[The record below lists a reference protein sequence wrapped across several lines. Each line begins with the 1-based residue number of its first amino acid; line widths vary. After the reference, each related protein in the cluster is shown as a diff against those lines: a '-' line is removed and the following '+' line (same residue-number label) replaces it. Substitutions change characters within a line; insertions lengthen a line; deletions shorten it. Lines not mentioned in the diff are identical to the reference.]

1 MRKWLVLVSIMLLAL
16 GVFSVR
22 AQDATA
28 EAAGDLAGVDPS
40 GQEILYW
47 SQFGSGVQQK
57 TMDEFVADFNAN
69 NQWGIKVTH
78 VGNAKGYSDISSQ
91 MNAAIVSGNLPNI
104 VAGYPN
110 DALSYDLEGVVVDLN
125 TYYSDPKWGFSAD
138 DQSDLNQTVLNAFV
152 MPDARRLGWPN
163 VVSANVLAVNLGM
176 LKQLGIDKAP
186 ETLDEFKAAACAAAK
201 GNLTGVDGAKVQGYP
216 IVADASQFESF
227 VAGTGGSI
235 FADGKW
241 DFTSD
246 KVTQVFQFLQ
256 DLYKEGCG
264 YIPDKQFGNTAD
276 FALAT
281 NPMAQTSTAGI
292 PFITGDIEKNKSGM
306 DNWIVTTTP
315 VGAAGDKPVLQV
327 YTPGVMIIKSSPEKQ
342 LASWLF
348 LKYLA
353 DQKQQ
358 VAWSTGTGYFPTR
371 ASAAQEIS
379 TNKVLNQWAGSI
391 NDLLSSGDVDIYTS
405 PQNLS
410 YGKVR
415 GLLATA
421 IADVTSGG
429 KDVKEVVQKL
439 TDDANAAMTQK

>member
-1 MRKWLVLVSIMLLAL
+1 MLLAL
-16 GVFSVR
+16 GVFGVR

-28 EAAGDLAGVDPS
+28 EAAGDLANVDPK

-57 TMDEFVADFNAN
+57 TMEQFVADFNAN
-69 NQWGIKVTH
+69 NEWGIKVTH
-78 VGNAKGYSDISSQ
+78 VGDAKGYSDISNQ

-110 DALSYDLEGVVVDLN
+110 DALSYDQEGVLVDLN
-125 TYYSDPKWGFSAD
+125 PYYNDPKWGFSAD
-138 DQSDLNQTVLNAFV
+138 DQADFNQSVLNAFV
-152 MPDARRLGWPN
+152 FPDGRRLGWPN
-163 VVSANVLAVNLGM
+163 VVSANVLAVNLGL

-201 GNLTGVDGAKVQGYP
+201 SNLTGVGGAKVQGYP

-227 VAGTGGSI
+227 VAGIGGSI

-246 KVTQVFQFLQ
+246 KVTRVFQFLQ

-276 FALAT
+276 FALGT

-292 PFITGDIEKNKSGM
+292 PFITSDIDKNKSGI

-315 VGAAGDKPVLQV
+315 VDKAGDKPVLQV
-327 YTPGVMIIKSSPEKQ
+327 YTPGVMIVKSTPEKQ

-348 LKYLA
+348 IRYIA

-371 ASAAQEIS
+371 ASAAKDIGAG
-379 TNKVLNQWAGSI
+379 KVLNQWAASV
-391 NDLLSSGDVDIYTS
+391 NDLLSSGNVTVYSS
-405 PQNLS
+405 PQELS

-415 GLLATA
+415 TLLATA

-429 KDVKEVVQKL
+429 KDVKEVAQKL